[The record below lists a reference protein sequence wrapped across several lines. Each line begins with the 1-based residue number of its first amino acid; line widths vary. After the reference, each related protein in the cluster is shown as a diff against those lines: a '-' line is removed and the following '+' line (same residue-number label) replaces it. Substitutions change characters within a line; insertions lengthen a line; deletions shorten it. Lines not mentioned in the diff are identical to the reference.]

1 MPKNTVAWSHRKN
14 ARYRNSKKDV
24 VRKAVC
30 NNTKRKAKKM
40 RWLDD
45 VSMDLRKM
53 GLNKWK
59 DRARNREAWRHIVE
73 EAKVHPG
80 L

>member
-14 ARYRNSKKDV
+14 ARYRNSKKKMLYGKLYAT
-24 VRKAVC
+24 R
-30 NNTKRKAKKM
+30 RRGMPKM

-45 VSMDLRKM
+45 VYMDLRKM
-53 GLNKWK
+53 GLT
-59 DRARNREAWRHIVE
+59 
-73 EAKVHPG
+73 

>member
-1 MPKNTVAWSHRKN
+1 MQKNEMAWAYRKN
-14 ARYRNSKKDV
+14 ARHRNPKKDA

-30 NNTKRKAKKM
+30 NKRKRGRRM

-53 GLNKWK
+53 GINEWT
-59 DRARNREAWRHIVE
+59 DRARNRVTWRHIVA
-73 EAKVHPG
+73 EAKAHPG